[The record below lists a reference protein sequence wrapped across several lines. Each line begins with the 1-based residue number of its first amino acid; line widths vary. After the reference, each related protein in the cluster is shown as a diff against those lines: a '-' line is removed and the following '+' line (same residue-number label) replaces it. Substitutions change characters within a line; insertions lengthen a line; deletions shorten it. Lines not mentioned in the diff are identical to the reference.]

1 MEEMFLRSLH
11 LKNLLSFK
19 DMALDL
25 RPLNV
30 IIGPNASGKSNLIDA
45 IGLLRAAPTDLAA
58 AIRLGGPVSEWIWK
72 RAQGEDVVIGA
83 SVTLQRKLQYRLKF
97 GAAAGAF
104 EVIEEGLE
112 PGDESPEG
120 DPLAFFSRGGKHLT
134 VAEPISGQTGRT
146 DREQTLDSA
155 SQSALKFLNSP
166 LIYPEAAS
174 VGAAFT
180 SIRIYRGWDTS
191 PISVMRRGVPANVV
205 GDELVHDGSNVALVL
220 NQIEATPERER
231 IEHYLRQVVDG
242 FEQLFTTVREG
253 AVVLRVKER
262 GLGLTPAARLSDGT
276 LRFLCL
282 MTALFHPEPPPLICI
297 EEPEIGLHP
306 DALQLVAE
314 ALREAAEHTQIIVTT
329 HSEAL
334 VDALGQG
341 PEAVIVF
348 EKDFDNRTQLRRL
361 ETKKL
366 EKWLERYR
374 LGELWRRGE
383 IGGNRW

>member
-1 MEEMFLRSLH
+1 MFLRSLH

-19 DMALDL
+19 DVTLNL

-30 IIGPNASGKSNLIDA
+30 IIGPNASGKSNLFDA

-72 RAQGEDVVIGA
+72 GAQGEDVVISA
-83 SVTLQRKLQYRLKF
+83 SVTLERALEYRLKI
-97 GAAAGAF
+97 GAVAEAF

-112 PGDESPEG
+112 AGDENPEG
-120 DPLAFFSRGGKHLT
+120 DPAAFFSRGGKHLT

-146 DREQTLDSA
+146 NREQTLDSA
-155 SQSALKFLNSP
+155 SQSALKILNSP
-166 LIYPEAAS
+166 LISPEAAF

-205 GDELVHDGSNVALVL
+205 GDELADDGGNVALVL
-220 NQIEATPERER
+220 NQIEAKPERKR
-231 IEHYLRQVVDG
+231 IEHYLKQAVDG

-262 GLGLTPAARLSDGT
+262 GIGPTSAARLSDGT

-282 MTALFHPEPPPLICI
+282 MTALFNPEPPPLICI

-314 ALREAAEHTQIIVTT
+314 ALQEAAERTQIIVTT

-334 VDALGQG
+334 VDALGQE
-341 PEAVIVF
+341 PEAVVVC
-348 EKDFDNRTQLRRL
+348 EKDFDNGTRLQRL
-361 ETKKL
+361 ESGKL
-366 EKWLERYR
+366 EKWLQRYR